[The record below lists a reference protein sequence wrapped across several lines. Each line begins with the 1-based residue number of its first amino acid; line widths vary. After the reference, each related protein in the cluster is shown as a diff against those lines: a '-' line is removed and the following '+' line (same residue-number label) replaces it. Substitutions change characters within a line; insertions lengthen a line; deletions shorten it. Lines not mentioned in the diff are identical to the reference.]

1 MLAWPALARVSR
13 LCRVAAELTPP
24 VVINGAPLPLLSHA
38 RIYVCGIT
46 PYAVTHLGHAATFV
60 WLDTAA
66 RALRHDGVE
75 VEVCRNITDV
85 DDVLTEAAERVGTPY
100 DELAAM
106 EQFSF
111 DRAMTALGVMRPAH
125 EPRAHSFIDPVIR
138 LSATLLEQGAA
149 YERDGTVYFRGTDV
163 AAASGLTDEALAR
176 ALVDGGEDPDDAAK
190 EHPADVPLWR
200 ASRSGEPSWASPWGA
215 GRPGWHS
222 ECAAM
227 AVSVLGASVDLH
239 GGGADLTF
247 PHHAY
252 EAAIAEAA
260 TGVRPF
266 ARAWMRV
273 GLVHQDGSK
282 MAKSTGNLV
291 LVPDLLAEHDAAV
304 VRLLLLNR
312 RWDEPWTFDAAG
324 LDTAASLLEKLYAA
338 AGRSG
343 PASGRDAVADAL
355 RHDLDVPAA
364 VSTAVDAGGAGAR
377 FALHVLGLD
386 AAHR

>member
-1 MLAWPALARVSR
+1 VLVPAA
-13 LCRVAAELTPP
+13 LTPP
-24 VVINGAPLPLLSHA
+24 VVIDGAELPLLSHA
-38 RIYVCGIT
+38 RVYVCGIT
-46 PYAVTHLGHAATFV
+46 PYSVTHLGHAATFV

-66 RALRHDGVE
+66 RVLRHDGID
-75 VEVCRNITDV
+75 VEVCRNVTDI
-85 DDVLTEAAERVGTPY
+85 DDVLTEAARRAETPY

-111 DRAMTALGVMRPAH
+111 DRAMASLGVMRPTH
-125 EPRAHSFIDPVIR
+125 EPRAHAFIDPAIR
-138 LSATLLEQGAA
+138 LAATLLRTGAA
-149 YERDGTVYFRGTDV
+149 YERAGTVYFRGADV
-163 AAASGLTDEALAR
+163 AASHGLDGDALHT
-176 ALVDGGEDPDDAAK
+176 ALVEGGENPDDPAK
-190 EHPADVPLWR
+190 EHPADVGVWR
-200 ASRSGEPSWASPWGA
+200 ASTADEPSWPSPWGP
-215 GRPGWHS
+215 GRPGWHA

-252 EAAIAEAA
+252 ERAIAEAV

-273 GLVHQDGSK
+273 GLVHHEGSK

-291 LVPDLLAEHDAAV
+291 LVPDLLHDYDAAA

-312 RWDEPWTFDAAG
+312 PWDEPWTFVADG
-324 LDTAASLLEKLYAA
+324 LDVAADLVERLYAA
-338 AGRSG
+338 AGQPGS
-343 PASGRDAVADAL
+343 ASGRDAVAQAL
-355 RHDLDVPAA
+355 RHDLDVP
-364 VSTAVDAGGAGAR
+364 TAVASALEAGGSGAR

>member
-1 MLAWPALARVSR
+1 MLTSL
-13 LCRVAAELTPP
+13 PP
-24 VVINGAPLPLLSHA
+24 PLVIGGRPLPLLSRA
-38 RIYVCGIT
+38 RVYVCGIT
-46 PYAVTHLGHAATFV
+46 PYSVTHLGHAATFV
-60 WLDTAA
+60 WLDTAV
-66 RALRHDGVE
+66 RVLRHEGVE
-75 VEVCRNITDV
+75 VEVCRNVTDV
-85 DDVLTEAAERVGTPY
+85 DDVLTEAASRSGTPY

-111 DRAMTALGVMRPAH
+111 DRAMSALGVLRPAH
-125 EPRAHSFIDPVIR
+125 EPRAHSYIEPVVR
-138 LSATLLEQGAA
+138 LCATLLSLGHA
-149 YERDGTVYFRGTDV
+149 YERSGTVYLRGADV
-163 AAASGLTDEALAR
+163 VAGSGLDDHTWRTALR
-176 ALVDGGEDPDDAAK
+176 DNGENPDDPAK
-190 EHPADVPLWR
+190 EHPGDVPVWR
-200 ASRSGEPSWASPWGA
+200 SSSADEPSWGSPWGA

-252 EAAIAEAA
+252 ETAIAEAV

-273 GLVHQDGSK
+273 GLVHNDGSK

-291 LVPDLLAEHDAAV
+291 LVPDLLREHDAAA
-304 VRLLLLNR
+304 VRLMILDR
-312 RWDEPWTFDAAG
+312 PWDQPWSYQPEMLDAASAVVE
-324 LDTAASLLEKLYAA
+324 DLYAA
-338 AGRSG
+338 AGQPG
-343 PASGRDAVADAL
+343 TAAGRGAVAADL
-355 RHDLDVPAA
+355 RNDLDVPGA
-364 VSTAVDAGGAGAR
+364 VRTALDAGGPAAR

>member
-1 MLAWPALARVSR
+1 MPA
-13 LCRVAAELTPP
+13 EPTPP
-24 VVINGAPLPLLSHA
+24 LVVDGSPLPLLSAA

-66 RALRHDGVE
+66 RVLRHDGVE
-75 VEVCRNITDV
+75 VQVCRNVTDV
-85 DDVLTEAAERVGTPY
+85 DDVLTEAARRAGTPY

-125 EPRAHSFIDPVIR
+125 EPRAHAFVEPVVR
-138 LSATLLEQGAA
+138 LTATLLGSGDA
-149 YERDGTVYFRGTDV
+149 YERAGTVYFRGRDV
-163 AAASGLTDEALAR
+163 AASAALDDA
-176 ALVDGGEDPDDAAK
+176 ALSAALREGGEDPDDPAK

-200 ASRSGEPSWASPWGA
+200 ASDADQPSWPSPWGP

-222 ECAAM
+222 ECVAM

-252 EAAIAEAA
+252 EAAIAEAL

-273 GLVHQDGSK
+273 GLVHHDGSK

-291 LVPDLLAEHDAAV
+291 LVPDLLGEHDGAAI
-304 VRLLLLNR
+304 RLMLLNR
-312 RWDEPWTFDAAG
+312 PWSEPWTFDRRG
-324 LDTAASLLEKLYAA
+324 LDTAADLVERLYAA
-338 AGRSG
+338 ASRPGSS
-343 PASGRDAVADAL
+343 SGRAAVAAAL
-355 RHDLDVPAA
+355 RNDLDVPHA
-364 VSTAVDAGGAGAR
+364 VTVALDEGGEGAR

>member
-1 MLAWPALARVSR
+1 M
-13 LCRVAAELTPP
+13 AAELSPP
-24 VVINGAPLPLLSHA
+24 VLLDGTALTLLSRA

-66 RALRHDGVE
+66 RVLRHDGLE
-75 VEVCRNITDV
+75 VEVCRNVTDV
-85 DDVLTEAAERVGTPY
+85 DDVLTAAAQQAGTPY

-106 EQFSF
+106 EQFTF

-125 EPRAHSFIDPVIR
+125 EPRAHAFIDPVVR
-138 LSATLLEQGAA
+138 LSATLLASGHA
-149 YERDGTVYFRGTDV
+149 YERSGTVYFRGTGV
-163 AAASGLTDEALAR
+163 AEGSGLEDEALR
-176 ALVDGGEDPDDAAK
+176 AALLEGGENPDDPAK
-190 EHPADVPLWR
+190 EHPADVPVWR
-200 ASRSGEPSWASPWGA
+200 ASTQDEPSWASPWGP

-222 ECAAM
+222 ECVAM
-227 AVSVLGASVDLH
+227 AVSVLGSSIDLH

-252 EAAIAEAA
+252 ERAIAEAA
-260 TGVRPF
+260 TGVTPF

-273 GLVHQDGSK
+273 GLVHYEGSK

-291 LVPDLLAEHDAAV
+291 LVPDLLREHDAAA
-304 VRLLLLNR
+304 VRLMLLNR
-312 RWDEPWTFDAAG
+312 PWSEPWTFEPAALDAAA
-324 LDTAASLLEKLYAA
+324 DVLESLYAA
-338 AGRSG
+338 AGATG
-343 PASGRDAVADAL
+343 YANGRDAVASAL
-355 RHDLDVPAA
+355 RDDLDVPSA
-364 VSTAVDAGGAGAR
+364 VATALEAKGAGAR

>member
-1 MLAWPALARVSR
+1 M
-13 LCRVAAELTPP
+13 AAQLTPP
-24 VVINGAPLPLLSHA
+24 VVVDGAPLPLLSHA
-38 RIYVCGIT
+38 RVYVCGIT

-66 RALRHDGVE
+66 RVLRHDGVE
-75 VEVCRNITDV
+75 VEVCRNVTDV
-85 DDVLTEAAERVGTPY
+85 DDVLTEAAQRAGTPY

-111 DRAMTALGVMRPAH
+111 DQAMTALGVMRPAH
-125 EPRAHSFIDPVIR
+125 EPRAHAFVEPVVR
-138 LSATLLEQGAA
+138 LTQTLLSAGRA
-149 YERDGTVYFRGTDV
+149 YDRAGTVYFRGESV
-163 AAASGLTDEALAR
+163 AAEAGLDGDALAA
-176 ALVDGGEDPDDAAK
+176 ALTDGGESPDDPAK

-200 ASRSGEPSWASPWGA
+200 ASVDAEPSWPSPWGP

-222 ECAAM
+222 ECVAM
-227 AVSVLGASVDLH
+227 AVSLLGASVDVH

-252 EAAIAEAA
+252 ERAIAEAV

-273 GLVHQDGSK
+273 GLVHHGGSK

-291 LVPDLLAEHDAAV
+291 LVPDLLAEHDGAAV
-304 VRLLLLNR
+304 RLMLLNR
-312 RWDEPWTFDAAG
+312 PWPQPWTYDPTGLAVAAD
-324 LDTAASLLEKLYAA
+324 LVEQLYAA
-338 AGRSG
+338 AGQPGS
-343 PASGRDAVADAL
+343 ASGRDAVAAAL
-355 RHDLDVPAA
+355 RHDFDVPAA
-364 VSTAVDAGGAGAR
+364 VATALEAGGAGAR

>member
-1 MLAWPALARVSR
+1 M
-13 LCRVAAELTPP
+13 PP
-24 VVINGAPLPLLSHA
+24 LVIDGAPLPLLSNA

-46 PYAVTHLGHAATFV
+46 PYAVTHVGHAATFV

-66 RALRHDGVE
+66 RVLRHDGVE
-75 VEVCRNITDV
+75 VQVCRNVTDV
-85 DDVLTEAAERVGTPY
+85 DDVLTAAAREAGTPY

-125 EPRAHSFIDPVIR
+125 EPRAHAFVEPVVR
-138 LSATLLEQGAA
+138 LAATLLASGAA
-149 YERDGTVYFRGTDV
+149 YERNGSVYFRGSHV
-163 AAASGLTDEALAR
+163 AAQSGL
-176 ALVDGGEDPDDAAK
+176 DDAALAAALREGGENPDDPAK
-190 EHPADVPLWR
+190 ENSADVPLWR
-200 ASRSGEPSWASPWGA
+200 SSDADQPSWPSPWGP

-252 EAAIAEAA
+252 EAAIAEAT

-273 GLVHQDGSK
+273 GLVHHDGSK

-291 LVPDLLAEHDAAV
+291 LVPDLLAEHDGAAI
-304 VRLLLLNR
+304 RLMLLNR
-312 RWDEPWTFDAAG
+312 PWREPWTFDPGG
-324 LDTAASLLEKLYAA
+324 LDLAAELVERLYAA
-338 AGRSG
+338 AGKPGSG
-343 PASGRDAVADAL
+343 SGRARVAAAL
-355 RHDLDVPAA
+355 RNDLDVPSA
-364 VSTAVDAGGAGAR
+364 VRVALDAGGEGAR